1 MMAEEWS
8 WWGLWMRNPGG
19 GLEGGAEVLEEGYFC
34 FCETNLF
41 VEVMLGVVVMVE

>member
-1 MMAEEWS
+1 MGVVDEET
-8 WWGLWMRNPGG
+8 RG

-41 VEVMLGVVVMVE
+41 VEVVLGVVVMVE